1 MPTVDDRS
9 RGSVLMLM
17 PAAVLILVILGGIT
31 FDFAHLYLAK
41 RELTSLA
48 EGAAN
53 DAVTYGLDQA
63 SVHRGEGYALDPDR
77 VVTAVEASVDTHSPD
92 LHLIGS
98 PRVEI
103 VSPSEVRVTITARI
117 DYVFTRAVPGAPNAE
132 TVTVAATADARY
144 R

>member
-31 FDFAHLYLAK
+31 FDYAHLYLAK

-63 SVHRGEGYALDPDR
+63 SVHRGDGYALDPER
-77 VVTAVEASVDTHSPD
+77 VTAAVDASISTHSAD
-92 LHLIGS
+92 LHLEG
-98 PRVEI
+98 PPKV
-103 VSPSEVRVTITARI
+103 VMLGPTEVRVTITARI
-117 DYVFTRAVPGAPNAE
+117 DYVFARALPAASDGE
-132 TVTVAATADARY
+132 TVTVT
-144 R
+144 